1 MKNISKAVIALGIVA
16 GIGAG
21 SEVLASNVGAAVS
34 STTDISVSISE
45 VLGITSSV
53 SAVSGT
59 LTNGGDITELRP
71 VSGDAGFNVVTNHS
85 SGYTVSIKGS
95 GNCTGSGVD
104 ASALCNDTD
113 DIIPAGVV
121 AKGTSA
127 WSYKGGNKSSYA
139 AITAAGETIFSADGP
154 TTDAGTTTKV
164 QYFATAS
171 SSQAAGTYVGQ
182 ATYTVAAK

>member
-1 MKNISKAVIALGIVA
+1 MTHLTKAIAVFGVVTALGAA
-16 GIGAG
+16 GLPI
-21 SEVLASNVGAAVS
+21 SSHAATTA
-34 STTDISVSISE
+34 TTDISVSIAETLS
-45 VLGITSSV
+45 ITST
-53 SAVSGT
+53 AGEVSGT
-59 LTNGGDITELRP
+59 LTNGGEITELRP
-71 VSGDAGFNVVTNHS
+71 TSGDAGFNVVTNRS

-95 GNCTGSGVD
+95 GSCSGTGID
-104 ASALCNDTD
+104 ASALCNNTD

-127 WSYKGGNKSSYA
+127 WSYKGGNKSSYT

-182 ATYTVAAK
+182 ATYTVASK